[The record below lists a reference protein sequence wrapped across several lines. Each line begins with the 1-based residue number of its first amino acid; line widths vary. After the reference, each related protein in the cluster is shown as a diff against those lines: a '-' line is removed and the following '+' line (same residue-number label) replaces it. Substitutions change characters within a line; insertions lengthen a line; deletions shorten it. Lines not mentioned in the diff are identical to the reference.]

1 MNKRRGVWLLA
12 NLFLLTALFQ
22 GVEAGSY
29 RINSRTQWQKW
40 DLPGESVLLGND
52 GSVRL
57 RRYKRNINAAA
68 NASEFE
74 HLTKDDGLVFGGVRR
89 VGSGRATA
97 ARVIDN
103 DVQSWWQ
110 PNSRDDLEDLWL
122 EVDLGRTV
130 LADRIRLVFPDTLG
144 VRPFRNFSLF
154 TAEGARTSLK
164 NDVFQFTRLG
174 STIEPNTE
182 TVIDYDLRIIDPAGA
197 TGTYLVTDDT
207 LSFNVVQYI
216 RFVVDEVQADAGLAE
231 IEVWTPGEN
240 IALGTLNRGGNIV
253 SGTDTEGVASVMDGD
268 MNEWWSV
275 TAERDA
281 AADWVFGGSWYEWDL
296 GATFWL
302 DRHVA
307 LSFRQGFGTSGGG
320 NNRQHGFIMF
330 TSDGEE
336 LTGFSGER
344 VESNFDYQL
353 LTEVDNIRA
362 APPRYIY
369 DFQFP
374 MRPVRYVFYHVV
386 NKFHANGS
394 PHNHFIRLWE
404 HLWYGRGYPAA
415 VEITSDYIDLGS
427 TKSITSIDWEL
438 EGTPQTSIELRSRTG
453 DTFIIESKYYNKA
466 GVEIPKALW
475 NKLPKSQKQ
484 PIVEIQRP
492 GTDWSGWS
500 RTYLRSGQPFLSPSP
515 RKYVQLQVKLKSDT
529 PDTAATLRSI
539 TVNFDNPLLRG
550 GVTGRVLPRE
560 AALDSLQRFSYVFK
574 PGRGTGT
581 GFDEVLIRVPR
592 AIEQLKLHIGETET
606 EPVAIAMLGDSLSVT
621 MPTLVRRDSV
631 TVSFKTRLL
640 EAATRF
646 DSWVRNTNTG
656 ILQGVRED
664 ETGVISVYVPTAAE
678 GSIIH
683 NFELSPTVVTPN
695 GDGFNDHLEVRFIL
709 LKVETQPEVEIFSLN
724 GQRVGVFREVD
735 DGDNVHIWNGRN
747 QMGNLVPPGAYICRL
762 RVPADAGDEV
772 MHRIIT
778 VAY

>member
-353 LTEVDNIRA
+353 LT
-362 APPRYIY
+362 
-369 DFQFP
+369 
-374 MRPVRYVFYHVV
+374 
-386 NKFHANGS
+386 
-394 PHNHFIRLWE
+394 
-404 HLWYGRGYPAA
+404 
-415 VEITSDYIDLGS
+415 
-427 TKSITSIDWEL
+427 
-438 EGTPQTSIELRSRTG
+438 
-453 DTFIIESKYYNKA
+453 
-466 GVEIPKALW
+466 
-475 NKLPKSQKQ
+475 
-484 PIVEIQRP
+484 
-492 GTDWSGWS
+492 
-500 RTYLRSGQPFLSPSP
+500 
-515 RKYVQLQVKLKSDT
+515 
-529 PDTAATLRSI
+529 
-539 TVNFDNPLLRG
+539 
-550 GVTGRVLPRE
+550 
-560 AALDSLQRFSYVFK
+560 
-574 PGRGTGT
+574 
-581 GFDEVLIRVPR
+581 
-592 AIEQLKLHIGETET
+592 
-606 EPVAIAMLGDSLSVT
+606 
-621 MPTLVRRDSV
+621 
-631 TVSFKTRLL
+631 
-640 EAATRF
+640 
-646 DSWVRNTNTG
+646 
-656 ILQGVRED
+656 
-664 ETGVISVYVPTAAE
+664 
-678 GSIIH
+678 
-683 NFELSPTVVTPN
+683 
-695 GDGFNDHLEVRFIL
+695 
-709 LKVETQPEVEIFSLN
+709 
-724 GQRVGVFREVD
+724 
-735 DGDNVHIWNGRN
+735 
-747 QMGNLVPPGAYICRL
+747 
-762 RVPADAGDEV
+762 
-772 MHRIIT
+772 
-778 VAY
+778 